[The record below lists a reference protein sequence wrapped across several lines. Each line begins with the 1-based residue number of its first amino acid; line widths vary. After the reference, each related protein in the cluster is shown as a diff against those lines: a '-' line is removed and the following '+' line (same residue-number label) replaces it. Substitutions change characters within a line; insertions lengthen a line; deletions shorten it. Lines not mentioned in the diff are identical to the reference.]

1 MSFSLLALIV
11 LAGLLVAGSAR
22 QQGEFSVDSEFSIDW
37 SSELLILMEEA
48 SSACD
53 SAVINPYVSDCAEAL
68 WLACD
73 EASAFRLEA
82 REAFN
87 WGEATTLD
95 EHVELDAKALAHQ
108 FLCPVAHMAELG
120 ELAASLAGR
129 YTDEFFEEKVGTDEL
144 GDPIFGDF
152 WRFREHMTYTPWS
165 AYSIYGSDTTK
176 NGPGIVDKGIERNF
190 GRWLSRVQDW
200 GRDDFG
206 IEGYSYPIAMSEVE
220 EILERSDQYIF
231 TFYRLNV
238 KKISRNSLRVLNSVL
253 GSVSKFTS
261 IYDSW
266 PIDKMPDPLDE
277 ENIRI
282 FDDEYFHGSSG
293 LSMPSRPYDETLG
306 VFSICSSAI
315 ADAKTNTQGWEEA
328 AEHCEESSLDCR
340 SISLETDHWC
350 DRVMKLLQFE
360 YKWQKLP
367 EICAKVGQRQ
377 FKESLCYQAILAVCD
392 STIRPALGTFATHRY
407 RAIKYAA
414 CQLTEPLNYKFDIE
428 HHIQRLRDLNNITP
442 IP

>member
-1 MSFSLLALIV
+1 M
-11 LAGLLVAGSAR
+11 AGSAR
-22 QQGEFSVDSEFSIDW
+22 QQGESFVDLEFSIDW
-37 SSELLILMEEA
+37 PSELLVLMEEA
-48 SSACD
+48 ASACD
-53 SAVINPYVSDCAEAL
+53 SAVSNPYISDCAEAL

-73 EASAFRLEA
+73 EASVFRDET
-82 REAFN
+82 REAFI
-87 WGEATTLD
+87 WDMPTLD
-95 EHVELDAKALAHQ
+95 NKIELEAKTFPYQ
-108 FLCPVAHMAELG
+108 FVCPVAHMAELG

-129 YTDEFFEEKVGTDEL
+129 YTDEFFQEEVGTDEL

-152 WRFREHMTYTPWS
+152 WRFREHITYTPWS

-176 NGPGIVDKGIERNF
+176 NGPGITDQGIERSF
-190 GRWLSRVQDW
+190 GRWLSEVQDW
-200 GRDDFG
+200 GRDDVG
-206 IEGYSYPIAMSEVE
+206 IEGYSSPITISELE
-220 EILERSDQYIF
+220 EIRKRGGQNIF
-231 TFYRLNV
+231 AHDFMHKLVV

-253 GSVSKFTS
+253 RSVSKFTNV
-261 IYDSW
+261 YDSW
-266 PIDKMPDPLDE
+266 PIDEMPDPLDE

-282 FDDEYFHGSSG
+282 FDDEYFHGAPDSS
-293 LSMPSRPYDETLG
+293 MIFMPYDETLG

-328 AEHCEESSLDCR
+328 AEHCEESSSDCR
-340 SISLETDHWC
+340 SISLEADYWC

-367 EICAKVGQRQ
+367 EICAKVDQRQ

-414 CQLTEPLNYKFDIE
+414 CQLTEPLNYKFDVE